1 MWEKT
6 IEQHQ
11 HSKSKSERVQG
22 ETQPRDESDDL
33 QKRFFFL
40 RYHDKRESNLLYTV
54 SNDGALQM
62 GLYVFHCKEVWNG
75 GIPFAW
81 CPAGP

>member
-11 HSKSKSERVQG
+11 HSTSKSKRVQG

-33 QKRFFFL
+33 QNRYFCL
-40 RYHDKRESNLLYTV
+40 RYHDKRESNHLYTV
-54 SNDGALQM
+54 SKDEALQM
-62 GLYVFHCKEVWNG
+62 GLYVFHCKELQNDF
-75 GIPFAW
+75 IPFA
-81 CPAGP
+81 